1 VWMGYP
7 KGNVPMTDVHGEPQQ
22 GGALPAVIWKTY
34 MGAVTEGKS
43 CVEFPQSKEAISY
56 VPFYGHYA
64 STGQALS
71 SQESA
76 QEHEHA
82 TKPRGHHHVREN
94 APKPAG
100 QPPPA
105 PHTPPV
111 EVPSKPVRPPVREA
125 PAAGETGGAPAG

>member
-34 MGAVTEGKS
+34 MGAVTEGKP

-76 QEHEHA
+76 QEHEHT
-82 TKPRGHHHVREN
+82 TKPRRHHHASEN
-94 APKPAG
+94 APNPGG

-105 PHTPPV
+105 PHAPPV
-111 EVPSKPVRPPVREA
+111 EAPSKPVRPPVREA